1 MENNL
6 FNSNFSQKQLDISQ
20 NISVYLT
27 KVYNWMAIA
36 LLITGLV
43 AYFTADSEQL
53 LQVIF
58 GNRILFFGL
67 IIAEVLLVG
76 YIAARIQRLTTSTAI
91 SLFLLYS
98 TLNGLTMAF
107 IFMAY
112 TSASI
117 SSTFIITAG
126 TFGAMSL
133 YGYFTKKDLTKI
145 GNIAFMGLIGII
157 IASVVN
163 IFMESSMMYWIITYI
178 GVIIF
183 VALTAYDTQKLKRI
197 AAEGFQNDES
207 MEKSAI
213 LGALTLYLDFIN
225 LFLFLLRIFGDR
237 K

>member
-1 MENNL
+1 MENH
-6 FNSNFSQKQLDISQ
+6 FSNPDFSQKQLDISQ

-36 LLITGLV
+36 LLVTGVV
-43 AYFTADSEQL
+43 AYFTADSDQL
-53 LQVIF
+53 IQLIF
-58 GNRILFFGL
+58 GNKILFFGI
-67 IIAEVLLVG
+67 IIAEIALVG
-76 YIAARIQRLTTSTAI
+76 YIAARIQRLTTTTAI
-91 SLFLLYS
+91 SLFLLYAI
-98 TLNGLTMAF
+98 LNGLTMAF
-107 IFMAY
+107 IFMIY
-112 TSASI
+112 TSSSI
-117 SSTFIITAG
+117 SSTFMITAG
-126 TFGAMSL
+126 TFGAMSA
-133 YGYFTKKDLTKI
+133 YGYFTKQDLTKV

-163 IFMESSMMYWIITYI
+163 IFMESSMMYWVITYI

-197 AAEGFQNDES
+197 AAEGFQNEES
-207 MEKSAI
+207 MEKSSI

>member
-1 MENNL
+1 MENHL
-6 FNSNFSQKQLDISQ
+6 SNSNFSQQELNISQ
-20 NISVYLT
+20 SIPVYLT

-36 LLITGLV
+36 LLLTGLA
-43 AYFTADSEQL
+43 AYFTAGSEQL
-53 LQVIF
+53 IQIIF
-58 GNRILFFGL
+58 GNKILFFGL
-67 IIAEVLLVG
+67 IIAEIALVG
-76 YIAARIQRLTTSTAI
+76 YISARIQKLTTTTAI

-98 TLNGLTMAF
+98 ILNGLTLSF

-117 SSTFIITAG
+117 ASTFIITAG

-133 YGYFTKKDLTKI
+133 YGYSTKKDLTKI
-145 GNIAFMGLIGII
+145 GNIAFMALIGII

-163 IFMESSMMYWIITYI
+163 FFMESSMMSWVITYL
-178 GVIIF
+178 GVLIF

-197 AAEGFQNDES
+197 AINGFDNEES